1 VSLLSWT
8 FWQLVV
14 FWLVAFGI
22 AQLLWF
28 IGSRLDPG
36 PWKFFW
42 LLPARNRMHALWL
55 AIRAIVRVRP
65 LQMTA
70 IAVWPLTPI
79 VVSAVWLAG
88 RLVRHKG

>member
-28 IGSRLDPG
+28 AGSRLDPG
-36 PWKFFW
+36 PWRFFW
-42 LLPARNRMHALWL
+42 LLPARNRVHGLWL
-55 AIRAIVRVRP
+55 AIRAFFWVRP
-65 LQMTA
+65 LHMTA
-70 IAVWPLTPI
+70 IVVWPLTPI
-79 VVSAVWLAG
+79 VVSTVWLVG
-88 RLVRHKG
+88 RVVRH

>member
-1 VSLLSWT
+1 MSPLSWRL
-8 FWQLVV
+8 WQLGL
-14 FWLVAFGI
+14 FWLVTLGI

-42 LLPARNRMHALWL
+42 LLPARNRLHGLWL
-55 AIRAIVRVRP
+55 AVRAFFRVRP

-70 IAVWPLTPI
+70 IAVWPVTPI
-79 VVSAVWLAG
+79 VVSAVWLVG
-88 RLVRHKG
+88 RLVRR